1 MHPMPSRPTSG
12 MLRGH
17 IQMDRERIIQIFFF
31 GFLAIMAY
39 ELYALLAPFLMPIAW
54 AILLAFMV
62 HPAQLELSK
71 YVKSRTWTALIITVA
86 VATGVILP
94 AIWLSERLV
103 IETQNL
109 YLQANAFVKNGGVNQ
124 INEWI
129 QNPPYF
135 GWLVRRFTGG
145 GHFDLNT
152 EVPKFFVQGA
162 QGTSEYLLKNLTGV
176 AKNVVTLVIDFT
188 IVLMIFFY
196 LLRDGQEYY
205 QSVRELTPL
214 HEDDKAAVYDTLT
227 STLSAVMRGLLL
239 TALVQGVAVG
249 IGLLVTGVPY
259 WAFLA
264 LLSAACGLLP
274 FGGTALVWGP
284 AVLYLG
290 YFSSWTPAIE
300 LAIWCVIWVAI
311 IDNFI
316 KPLAMS
322 HGTGLST
329 IALFF
334 GLAGGLELY
343 GPIGIFAG
351 PAIISVFVSLLQV
364 YRETYAAEHKFPPRR
379 ASGGD

>member
-1 MHPMPSRPTSG
+1 MPTKRASAK
-12 MLRGH
+12 LRATNT
-17 IQMDRERIIQIFFF
+17 MERERIIQVFFF
-31 GFLAIMAY
+31 GFLALMAY

-62 HPAQLELSK
+62 HPAQLELRK
-71 YVKSRTWTALIITVA
+71 FVKSRTWTAVIITVV

-103 IETQNL
+103 SEAQTL
-109 YLQANAFVKNGGVNQ
+109 YTQANDFVKNGGIKQ

-129 QNPPYF
+129 QHSAYLAPLLKRYAGPK
-135 GWLVRRFTGG
+135 G
-145 GHFDLNT
+145 FDINT
-152 EVPKFFVQGA
+152 DVPKFFVQSA
-162 QGTSEYLLKNLTGV
+162 QGTSEYLVKNLTGV
-176 AKNVVTLVIDFT
+176 ARNVASAVIDFG

-196 LLRDGQEYY
+196 LLRDGEDYY
-205 QSVRELTPL
+205 NSLRELTPM
-214 HEDDKAAVYDTLT
+214 HEDDKAVVYDTLT
-227 STLSAVMRGLLL
+227 STLSSVMRGLLL
-239 TALVQGVAVG
+239 TALIQGLAIG

-264 LLSAACGLLP
+264 VLSAACGLLP

-290 YFSSWTPAIE
+290 YFSGWTIAIV
-300 LAIWCVIWVAI
+300 LAVWCLIWIAI

-316 KPLAMS
+316 KPLAMR
-322 HGTGLST
+322 HGTGLPT

-334 GLAGGLELY
+334 GIAGGLEAY

-351 PAIISVFVSLLQV
+351 PAVISIFASLLRV
-364 YRETYAAEHKFPPRR
+364 YRKTYASERKPPSRR
-379 ASGGD
+379 AHRGD

>member
-1 MHPMPSRPTSG
+1 MTNPLAME
-12 MLRGH
+12 
-17 IQMDRERIIQIFFF
+17 RERITQVFFF
-31 GFLAIMAY
+31 GFLALMAY

-71 YVKSRTWTALIITVA
+71 FVKSRTLTATIITIV

-103 IETQNL
+103 IEAQNL
-109 YLQANAFVKNGGVNQ
+109 YTQANGFVNNGGIKE
-124 INEWI
+124 INDWI
-129 QNPPYF
+129 QNPPY
-135 GWLVRRFTGG
+135 LASIVRRVTGG
-145 GHFDLNT
+145 KSFDLQT
-152 EVPKFFVQGA
+152 DVPKFFVQGA
-162 QGTSEYLLKNLTGV
+162 RGTSEFLLANLSGV
-176 AKNVVTLVIDFT
+176 AKNLVALVIDFS

-196 LLRDGQEYY
+196 LLRDGEAYY
-205 QSVRELTPL
+205 KSLRELTPL
-214 HEDDKAAVYDTLT
+214 HQEDKAVVYDTLA

-239 TALVQGVAVG
+239 TALIQGVAVG
-249 IGLLVTGVPY
+249 LGLLATGVPY

-264 LLSAACGLLP
+264 VLSAACGLLP

-290 YFSSWTPAIE
+290 YFSSWTMAIV
-300 LAIWCVIWVAI
+300 LVVWSVLWVVV

-316 KPLAMS
+316 KPLAMR
-322 HGTGLST
+322 HGTGLPT

-334 GLAGGLELY
+334 GLAGGLEVY

-351 PAIISVFVSLLQV
+351 PAIISVFASLLQV
-364 YRETYAAEHKFPPRR
+364 YRETYGREREPSRL
-379 ASGGD
+379 AS